1 MLSRKHVAQQ
11 LQSSQNSRHRQMLE
25 QELAALDTHTHR
37 GEHMVDVLTAP

>member
-25 QELAALDTHTHR
+25 QELAALDAQLANL
-37 GEHMVDVLTAP
+37 D